1 MDFLSQCT
9 SGGCG
14 AKIESRVLNQLLQ
27 HLPETPANERL
38 LVGFEHADDA
48 AVYQITPE
56 KALISTVDF
65 FSPMVNDPLSFGKI
79 AVANALSDVYA
90 MGGTVLYALNLVC
103 FPQKMSKE
111 WLEQM
116 LLGGSLKL
124 KEAGALLAGGHSID
138 APEPIFGLAVTG
150 IVPTERV
157 KKNSTAQA
165 GCKLFLTKPLGIG
178 VLTTAE
184 KKSLLKP
191 EHQGLATEV
200 MCRMNIAG
208 ASFANID
215 GVKAMT
221 DVTGFGLLGHLS
233 EMCQGAGVQ
242 AQIRYQDIP
251 KLPGVEEYIQLG
263 AVPGGTERNFASYG
277 HLMGEMPQA
286 VRDLLCDPQTSGGLL
301 LAVTPDA
308 EEEVKATA
316 AGFGIELTAIG
327 ELVDARGGRAMVEIR

>member
-1 MDFLSQCT
+1 M
-9 SGGCG
+9 
-14 AKIESRVLNQLLQ
+14 
-27 HLPETPANERL
+27 
-38 LVGFEHADDA
+38 
-48 AVYQITPE
+48 
-56 KALISTVDF
+56 
-65 FSPMVNDPLSFGKI
+65 
-79 AVANALSDVYA
+79 
-90 MGGTVLYALNLVC
+90 
-103 FPQKMSKE
+103 
-111 WLEQM
+111 
-116 LLGGSLKL
+116 
-124 KEAGALLAGGHSID
+124 
-138 APEPIFGLAVTG
+138 
-150 IVPTERV
+150 VPTERV

-208 ASFANID
+208 ASFAHID

-242 AQIRYQDIP
+242 ARICYQDIP
-251 KLPGVEEYIQLG
+251 KLPGVEEYIKLG

-277 HLMGEMPQA
+277 HLMGDMPRE

-301 LAVTPDA
+301 LAVTPEA
-308 EEEVKATA
+308 VEEVKVTA
-316 AGFGIELTAIG
+316 AEFGIELTAIG

>member
-124 KEAGALLAGGHSID
+124 KEAGADRKSTRL
-138 APEPIFGLAVTG
+138 
-150 IVPTERV
+150 
-157 KKNSTAQA
+157 NS
-165 GCKLFLTKPLGIG
+165 
-178 VLTTAE
+178 
-184 KKSLLKP
+184 S
-191 EHQGLATEV
+191 HQ
-200 MCRMNIAG
+200 R
-208 ASFANID
+208 
-215 GVKAMT
+215 
-221 DVTGFGLLGHLS
+221 
-233 EMCQGAGVQ
+233 
-242 AQIRYQDIP
+242 
-251 KLPGVEEYIQLG
+251 
-263 AVPGGTERNFASYG
+263 
-277 HLMGEMPQA
+277 
-286 VRDLLCDPQTSGGLL
+286 
-301 LAVTPDA
+301 
-308 EEEVKATA
+308 
-316 AGFGIELTAIG
+316 
-327 ELVDARGGRAMVEIR
+327 

>member
-1 MDFLSQCT
+1 MSENSIRLTQYSH
-9 SGGCG
+9 GAGCG
-14 AKIESRVLNQLLQ
+14 CKISPKVLETILHSEQAKFVDPN
-27 HLPETPANERL
+27 L
-38 LVGFEHADDA
+38 LVGNETRDDA
-48 AVYQITPE
+48 AVYD
-56 KALISTVDF
+56 L
-65 FSPMVNDPLSFGKI
+65 G
-79 AVANALSDVYA
+79 SDIFA
-90 MGGTVLYALNLVC
+90 MGGKPIMAIAILGWPINKLSPEIAREVTEGGRYAC
-103 FPQKMSKE
+103 RQ
-111 WLEQM
+111 
-116 LLGGSLKL
+116 
-124 KEAGALLAGGHSID
+124 AGIALAGGHSID

-208 ASFANID
+208 ASFANIE

-242 AQIRYQDIP
+242 ARVDYEAIP
-251 KLPGVEEYIQLG
+251 KLPGVEEYIKLG

-277 HLMGEMPQA
+277 HLMGEMPRE

-301 LAVTPDA
+301 LAVMPEA
-308 EEEVKATA
+308 ENEVKATA
-316 AGFGIELTAIG
+316 AEFGIELTAIG
-327 ELVDARGGRAMVEIR
+327 ELVPARGGRAMVEIR